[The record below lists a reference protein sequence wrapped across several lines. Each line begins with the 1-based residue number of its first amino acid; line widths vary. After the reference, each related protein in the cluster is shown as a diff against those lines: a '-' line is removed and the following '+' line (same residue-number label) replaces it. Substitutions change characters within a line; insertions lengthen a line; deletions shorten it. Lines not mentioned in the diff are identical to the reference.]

1 MRRICGYAFTPCRL
15 LGAPLS
21 AIDRSPACNLNAT
34 TRSPAGSASRAVE
47 GLQASGKDR
56 GAYGEDR
63 GATGEDEEKRR
74 VMKTEAPQAKMKTS
88 EECRR
93 PRRIRR
99 RSRRQRRRQ
108 RSAKRGEDQVAD
120 CEVEDQQRKA
130 SESKR
135 FGSREGNCS
144 PNGDERVWA

>member
-21 AIDRSPACNLNAT
+21 AIDRSPARNLNAT
-34 TRSPAGSASRAVE
+34 TRSPAGSASRAIE
-47 GLQASGKDR
+47 GLQAS
-56 GAYGEDR
+56 GEDR

-88 EECRR
+88 EEWRR
-93 PRRIRR
+93 PRHIRR

-135 FGSREGNCS
+135 NGSREGNCS
-144 PNGDERVWA
+144 PNGDERV

>member
-1 MRRICGYAFTPCRL
+1 MGDDSEGLL
-15 LGAPLS
+15 LGAPPS
-21 AIDRSPACNLNAT
+21 AIDRRPTRNLNAT

-47 GLQASGKDR
+47 GLQASG
-56 GAYGEDR
+56 EDR
-63 GATGEDEEKRR
+63 GAIGEDEEERR
-74 VMKTEAPQAKMKTS
+74 VTKTEAPTAKTEAPQAKTKTS
-88 EECRR
+88 EEWRR

-130 SESKR
+130 SESKH
-135 FGSREGNCS
+135 FGSRKGNLVHRMEMS
-144 PNGDERVWA
+144 ESGPNGL